1 MPTHAFPAEPNI
13 KVLRQAVA
21 LLAGM
26 EDDTLARTSAL
37 APGGSIGKHLR
48 HCLDFYECFLR
59 GLPGGR
65 VDYTHRDRDEEVET
79 RRSVAFQ
86 RLTEIIRRLE
96 ALETGTHRTLL
107 VREEEA
113 PGGGEGGW
121 SGSTVQRELQFLLS
135 HTIHHFALVGMF
147 LRSFGLEPEEEFGL
161 APSTLRHLRETESC
175 LTS

>member
-1 MPTHAFPAEPNI
+1 MPTVTCTAEPNL
-13 KVLRQAVA
+13 KVLSQAVG
-21 LLAGM
+21 LLARV
-26 EDDTLARTSAL
+26 DDDILARTCAL

-48 HCLDFYECFLR
+48 HCLDFYDCFLR
-59 GLPGGR
+59 GLSSGR

-79 RRSVAFQ
+79 RRSVAL
-86 RLTEIIRRLE
+86 RHLTEILRRLE

-147 LRSFGLEPEEEFGL
+147 LRFFGLSPEAEFGL
-161 APSTLRHLRETESC
+161 APSTLRHRREMENC